1 MASSSSAASIKEESH
16 FAKRHIRTRF
26 SLMVLPQ
33 VSEGIWSVYD
43 NAKSICE
50 KNNQSDQILMTF
62 QNLLTRIPQW
72 TDDVLQTEVKRII
85 SASKCTYL
93 EELLTGVLLAY
104 LRTFAAVQYRASQDS
119 IEVEFER
126 PPLGRFIH
134 ELYKE
139 VARRCWEN
147 AFLFRTVG
155 VRSEQQARNRQDID
169 RIIDTA
175 IDTVLDSFLPW
186 ESIVTNYF
194 SVGDNDNDSV
204 APPPEP
210 VSAPPPA
217 PAPVSA
223 PAPAPQNVKFAE
235 TSDTEEE
242 EDEDDDDASTDSAPP
257 KIQMTDE
264 AVDLEGIADLDE
276 KEQEVN
282 IQVPEGDES
291 LVLKL

>member
-1 MASSSSAASIKEESH
+1 MSSSAAATSIKEESH
-16 FAKRHIRTRF
+16 FAKRHIRNRF

-50 KNNQSDQILMTF
+50 KNNQTDQILMTF

-72 TDDVLQTEVKRII
+72 TDDVLQAEVKRII
-85 SASKCTYL
+85 AASKCAYL

-147 AFLFRTVG
+147 AFLFRTIG
-155 VRSEQQARNRQDID
+155 VRSEQQARNRQEID

-194 SVGDNDNDSV
+194 SVGDNDSESV
-204 APPPEP
+204 
-210 VSAPPPA
+210 VSE
-217 PAPVSA
+217 VA
-223 PAPAPQNVKFAE
+223 PAPAPAPAAASSVKFAE
-235 TSDTEEE
+235 TSDTEE
-242 EDEDDDDASTDSAPP
+242 DDDDDGESTDSEPP
-257 KIQMTDE
+257 KIQLTE
-264 AVDLEGIADLDE
+264 EVVDLDGIADLDE
-276 KEQEVN
+276 KEEVVD
-282 IQVPEGDES
+282 IKVPESSSDEAS

>member
-1 MASSSSAASIKEESH
+1 MSASSLKEESH
-16 FAKRHIRTRF
+16 FAKRHIRNRF

-33 VSEGIWSVYD
+33 VSEGVWSVYD
-43 NAKSICE
+43 NAKTICD
-50 KNNQSDQILMTF
+50 KNNQPDQILMTF

-72 TDDVLQTEVKRII
+72 TDDVLQAEVKRII
-85 SASKCTYL
+85 AASKCAYL

-104 LRTFAAVQYRASQDS
+104 LRTFAAVQYRASEDS

-139 VARRCWEN
+139 VARRSWEN

-155 VRSEQQARNRQDID
+155 VRSEQQARNRQEID

-194 SVGDNDNDSV
+194 SVGDDAAPQPPAAV
-204 APPPEP
+204 EAPPPP
-210 VSAPPPA
+210 SSVTS
-217 PAPVSA
+217 
-223 PAPAPQNVKFAE
+223 VKFAE
-235 TSDTEEE
+235 TS
-242 EDEDDDDASTDSAPP
+242 EDEDDSDDDADSDDSAPP
-257 KIQMTDE
+257 KIQLTEE
-264 AVDLEGIADLDE
+264 AVDLGAIDDLDE
-276 KEQEVN
+276 KEEAVD
-282 IQVPEGDES
+282 IQVPESGDGDSAAS

>member
-1 MASSSSAASIKEESH
+1 MSATTSLKEESH
-16 FAKRHIRTRF
+16 FAKRHIRNRF

-50 KNNQSDQILMTF
+50 KNNQTDQILMTF

-72 TDDVLQTEVKRII
+72 TDDVLQAEVKRILV
-85 SASKCTYL
+85 ASKCAYL

-155 VRSEQQARNRQDID
+155 VRSEQQARNRQEID

-194 SVGDNDNDSV
+194 SVGDSESV
-204 APPPEP
+204 AP
-210 VSAPPPA
+210 VPA
-217 PAPVSA
+217 PSA
-223 PAPAPQNVKFAE
+223 VKFAE
-235 TSDTEEE
+235 TSDTE
-242 EDEDDDDASTDSAPP
+242 DDDSDSEPP
-257 KIQMTDE
+257 KIQLTEE
-264 AVDLEGIADLDE
+264 AVDLDGIADLDE
-276 KEQEVN
+276 TEEEVN
-282 IQVPEGDES
+282 IQVPESGKDDEA

>member
-1 MASSSSAASIKEESH
+1 MSASAAASIKEESH
-16 FAKRHIRTRF
+16 FAKRHIRNRF

-43 NAKSICE
+43 NAKSICD
-50 KNNQSDQILMTF
+50 KNNQPDQILMTF

-72 TDDVLQTEVKRII
+72 TDDVLQAEVKRII
-85 SASKCTYL
+85 AASKCTYL

-104 LRTFAAVQYRASQDS
+104 LRTFAAVQYRASEDS

-155 VRSEQQARNRQDID
+155 VRSEQQARNRQEID
-169 RIIDTA
+169 RVIDTA

-194 SVGDNDNDSV
+194 SVGDAVPSAAA
-204 APPPEP
+204 APSEED
-210 VSAPPPA
+210 
-217 PAPVSA
+217 A
-223 PAPAPQNVKFAE
+223 PAPAPPSAQSVKFAE
-235 TSDTEEE
+235 TS
-242 EDEDDDDASTDSAPP
+242 EDDDDEDSDNDSDDSTPP
-257 KIQMTDE
+257 KIQLTDE
-264 AVDLEGIADLDE
+264 TVDLGIVNDLDE
-276 KEQEVN
+276 KEEAVD
-282 IQVPEGDES
+282 IQVPESGGDAS
-291 LVLKL
+291 ALVLKL

>member
-1 MASSSSAASIKEESH
+1 MSAAAVSLKEESH
-16 FAKRHIRTRF
+16 FAKRHIRNRF

-33 VSEGIWSVYD
+33 VSEGVWSVYD
-43 NAKSICE
+43 NAKTICD
-50 KNNQSDQILMTF
+50 KNNQPDQILMTF

-72 TDDVLQTEVKRII
+72 TDDVLQAEVKRIVA
-85 SASKCTYL
+85 ASKCAYL

-104 LRTFAAVQYRASQDS
+104 LRTFAAVQYRASEDS

-155 VRSEQQARNRQDID
+155 VRSEQQARNRQEID

-194 SVGDNDNDSV
+194 SVGDNS
-204 APPPEP
+204 AAAALPPPPPEP
-210 VSAPPPA
+210 SVPPP
-217 PAPVSA
+217 SA
-223 PAPAPQNVKFAE
+223 ASVKFAE
-235 TSDTEEE
+235 TSD
-242 EDEDDDDASTDSAPP
+242 DEDDDDADSDDSAPP
-257 KIQMTDE
+257 KIQLTEE
-264 AVDLEGIADLDE
+264 AVDLGDIDDLDE
-276 KEQEVN
+276 KEEAVD
-282 IQVPEGDES
+282 IQVPESGEGDS
-291 LVLKL
+291 ALVLKL

>member
-1 MASSSSAASIKEESH
+1 MSSSAAAMKEESH
-16 FAKRHIRTRF
+16 FAKRHIRNRF

-50 KNNQSDQILMTF
+50 KNNQGDQILMTF
-62 QNLLTRIPQW
+62 QNLLTRIPLW
-72 TDDVLQTEVKRII
+72 TDDVLQTEVKRILV
-85 SASKCTYL
+85 ASKCSYL

-119 IEVEFER
+119 IQVEFER

-155 VRSEQQARNRQDID
+155 VRSEQQARNRKEID
-169 RIIDTA
+169 GIIDTA

-194 SVGDNDNDSV
+194 SVGDGDDAEDTP
-204 APPPEP
+204 AP
-210 VSAPPPA
+210 APAPPA
-217 PAPVSA
+217 PAPPA
-223 PAPAPQNVKFAE
+223 TPAPAAVKFAE
-235 TSDTEEE
+235 TSDD
-242 EDEDDDDASTDSAPP
+242 DEDDDDADSDDSSPP
-257 KIQMTDE
+257 KIQLTEE
-264 AVDLEGIADLDE
+264 AVDLDGIADLDE
-276 KEQEVN
+276 KEEEVD
-282 IQVPEGDES
+282 IQVPEEEES

>member
-1 MASSSSAASIKEESH
+1 MSGSSAAATSIKEESH
-16 FAKRHIRTRF
+16 FAKRHIRNRF

-50 KNNQSDQILMTF
+50 KNNQTDQILMTF

-85 SASKCTYL
+85 AASKCGYL

-126 PPLGRFIH
+126 PPLARFIH

-147 AFLFRTVG
+147 AFLFRTIG
-155 VRSEQQARNRQDID
+155 VRSEQQARNRQEID

-194 SVGDNDNDSV
+194 SVGDSDGAESTV
-204 APPPEP
+204 
-210 VSAPPPA
+210 
-217 PAPVSA
+217 A
-223 PAPAPQNVKFAE
+223 PAPAPAPSAASVKFAE
-235 TSDTEEE
+235 TSDT
-242 EDEDDDDASTDSAPP
+242 DDDDDASTDSEPP
-257 KIQMTDE
+257 KIQLTEE
-264 AVDLEGIADLDE
+264 AVDLDGIADLDE
-276 KEQEVN
+276 KEEVVD
-282 IQVPEGDES
+282 IKVPETEGEESS

>member
-1 MASSSSAASIKEESH
+1 MSSLKEESH
-16 FAKRHIRTRF
+16 FAKRHIRNRF

-33 VSEGIWSVYD
+33 VSEGVWSVYD

-50 KNNQSDQILMTF
+50 KNNQTDQILMTF

-85 SASKCTYL
+85 AASKCAYL

-155 VRSEQQARNRQDID
+155 VRSEQQARNRQEID

-194 SVGDNDNDSV
+194 SVGDGGGDAESV
-204 APPPEP
+204 
-210 VSAPPPA
+210 VSEA
-217 PAPVSA
+217 A
-223 PAPAPQNVKFAE
+223 PAPAPAASSVKFAE
-235 TSDTEEE
+235 TSDTE
-242 EDEDDDDASTDSAPP
+242 DDDDGASQDSEPP
-257 KIQMTDE
+257 KIQLTEE
-264 AVDLEGIADLDE
+264 AVDLDGIADLDE
-276 KEQEVN
+276 KEEEVD
-282 IQVPEGDES
+282 IQVPESGKDDAA

>member
-16 FAKRHIRTRF
+16 FAKRHIRNRF

-43 NAKSICE
+43 NAKSICD
-50 KNNQSDQILMTF
+50 KNGQPDQILMTF

-85 SASKCTYL
+85 VASKCSYL

-155 VRSEQQARNRQDID
+155 VRSEQQARNRQEID

-194 SVGDNDNDSV
+194 SVGDNDSDSV
-204 APPPEP
+204 APAPEP
-210 VSAPPPA
+210 APEPAPA
-217 PAPVSA
+217 PAPV
-223 PAPAPQNVKFAE
+223 PAPQNVKFAE
-235 TSDTEEE
+235 TSDT
-242 EDEDDDDASTDSAPP
+242 EDDDDASTDSAPP
-257 KIQMTDE
+257 KIQLTE
-264 AVDLEGIADLDE
+264 ETVDLDGIADLDE
-276 KEQEVN
+276 KEEEVN
-282 IQVPEGDES
+282 IQVPEGTGDES

>member
-1 MASSSSAASIKEESH
+1 MSSSAAATSIKEESH
-16 FAKRHIRTRF
+16 FAKRHIRNRF

-33 VSEGIWSVYD
+33 VSEGVWSVYD

-50 KNNQSDQILMTF
+50 KNNQTDQILMTF

-72 TDDVLQTEVKRII
+72 TDDVLQAEVKRII
-85 SASKCTYL
+85 AASKCAYL

-147 AFLFRTVG
+147 AFLFRTIG
-155 VRSEQQARNRQDID
+155 VRSEQQARNRQEID

-194 SVGDNDNDSV
+194 SVGDGAESV
-204 APPPEP
+204 ASE
-210 VSAPPPA
+210 A
-217 PAPVSA
+217 A
-223 PAPAPQNVKFAE
+223 PAPAPAPAPAASSVKFAE
-235 TSDTEEE
+235 TSDTE
-242 EDEDDDDASTDSAPP
+242 DDDDDDSDSDSEPP
-257 KIQMTDE
+257 KIQLTEE
-264 AVDLEGIADLDE
+264 AVDLDGISELDE
-276 KEQEVN
+276 KEEVVN
-282 IQVPEGDES
+282 IQVPEGDSS

>member
-1 MASSSSAASIKEESH
+1 MNATTLKEESH
-16 FAKRHIRTRF
+16 FAKRHIRNRF
-26 SLMVLPQ
+26 SLMLLPQ
-33 VSEGIWSVYD
+33 VSEGVWSVYD
-43 NAKSICE
+43 NAKTICE

-85 SASKCTYL
+85 AASKCSYL

-155 VRSEQQARNRQDID
+155 VRTEQQARNRQEID

-194 SVGDNDNDSV
+194 SVGGGEDDTESV
-204 APPPEP
+204 
-210 VSAPPPA
+210 
-217 PAPVSA
+217 A
-223 PAPAPQNVKFAE
+223 PAPAPAPTPAAVKFAE
-235 TSDTEEE
+235 TSDTEDTD
-242 EDEDDDDASTDSAPP
+242 DESTDSEPP
-257 KIQMTDE
+257 KIQLTEE
-264 AVDLEGIADLDE
+264 AVNLEGIDDLDE
-276 KEQEVN
+276 KEEVVD
-282 IQVPEGDES
+282 IQVPESSEGES

>member
-1 MASSSSAASIKEESH
+1 MSTAAATSIKEESH
-16 FAKRHIRTRF
+16 FAKRHIRNRF

-50 KNNQSDQILMTF
+50 KNNQTDQILMTF

-72 TDDVLQTEVKRII
+72 TDDVLQAEVKRII
-85 SASKCTYL
+85 AASKCAYL

-155 VRSEQQARNRQDID
+155 VRSEQQARNRQEID

-194 SVGDNDNDSV
+194 SVGDSGDAESV
-204 APPPEP
+204 VSEAP
-210 VSAPPPA
+210 APPPA
-217 PAPVSA
+217 APPSA
-223 PAPAPQNVKFAE
+223 VKFAE
-235 TSDTEEE
+235 TSDTEE
-242 EDEDDDDASTDSAPP
+242 DDDDDVVE
-257 KIQMTDE
+257 D
-264 AVDLEGIADLDE
+264 
-276 KEQEVN
+276 
-282 IQVPEGDES
+282 EGDDDEE
-291 LVLKL
+291 K

>member
-1 MASSSSAASIKEESH
+1 MNATTLKEESH
-16 FAKRHIRTRF
+16 FAKRHIRNRF
-26 SLMVLPQ
+26 SLMLLPQ
-33 VSEGIWSVYD
+33 VSEGVWSVYD
-43 NAKSICE
+43 NAKTICE

-85 SASKCTYL
+85 AASKCTYL

-155 VRSEQQARNRQDID
+155 VRTEQQARNRQEID

-194 SVGDNDNDSV
+194 SVGGGEDDSE
-204 APPPEP
+204 A
-210 VSAPPPA
+210 
-217 PAPVSA
+217 VSA
-223 PAPAPQNVKFAE
+223 PAPAPTPAAVKFAE
-235 TSDTEEE
+235 TSDTEDTD
-242 EDEDDDDASTDSAPP
+242 DESTDSEPP
-257 KIQMTDE
+257 KIQLTEE
-264 AVDLEGIADLDE
+264 AVDLEGIDDLDE
-276 KEQEVN
+276 KEEVVD
-282 IQVPEGDES
+282 IQVPESSEGES

>member
-1 MASSSSAASIKEESH
+1 MSASTSLKEESH
-16 FAKRHIRTRF
+16 FAKRHIRNRF

-33 VSEGIWSVYD
+33 VSEGVWSVYD
-43 NAKSICE
+43 NAKTICD
-50 KNNQSDQILMTF
+50 KNNQPDQILMTF

-72 TDDVLQTEVKRII
+72 TDDVLQAEVKRII
-85 SASKCTYL
+85 AASKCAYL

-104 LRTFAAVQYRASQDS
+104 LRTFAAVQYRASEDS

-139 VARRCWEN
+139 VARRSWEN

-155 VRSEQQARNRQDID
+155 VRSEQQARNRQEID

-194 SVGDNDNDSV
+194 SVGDDD
-204 APPPEP
+204 A
-210 VSAPPPA
+210 APPA
-217 PAPVSA
+217 PLPAAVEAPSVTS
-223 PAPAPQNVKFAE
+223 VKFAE
-235 TSDTEEE
+235 TS
-242 EDEDDDDASTDSAPP
+242 EDEGDGEDSDNDSDDSAPP
-257 KIQMTDE
+257 KIQLTE
-264 AVDLEGIADLDE
+264 ETVDLGVVDDLDE
-276 KEQEVN
+276 KEEAVD
-282 IQVPEGDES
+282 IQVPESGDGDSAAS

>member
-1 MASSSSAASIKEESH
+1 MSSSAAATSIKEESH
-16 FAKRHIRTRF
+16 FAKRHIRNRF

-33 VSEGIWSVYD
+33 VSEGVWSVYD

-50 KNNQSDQILMTF
+50 KNNQTDQILMTF

-85 SASKCTYL
+85 AASKCAYL

-147 AFLFRTVG
+147 AFLFRTIG
-155 VRSEQQARNRQDID
+155 VRSEQQARNRQEID

-194 SVGDNDNDSV
+194 SVGDNDSESV
-204 APPPEP
+204 
-210 VSAPPPA
+210 VSEAVPA
-217 PAPVSA
+217 PAPAV
-223 PAPAPQNVKFAE
+223 PAASSVKFAE
-235 TSDTEEE
+235 TSDTE
-242 EDEDDDDASTDSAPP
+242 DDDDDDGASTDSEPP
-257 KIQMTDE
+257 KIQLTEE
-264 AVDLEGIADLDE
+264 AVDLDGIADLDE
-276 KEQEVN
+276 KEEVVD
-282 IQVPEGDES
+282 IKVPETSDDS

>member
-1 MASSSSAASIKEESH
+1 MSLKDEAQ
-16 FAKRHIRTRF
+16 FAKRHIRNRF
-26 SLMVLPQ
+26 SLMVQPP
-33 VSEGIWSVYD
+33 VADGISRVYE
-43 NAKSICE
+43 NARTICE
-50 KNNQSDQILMTF
+50 KNNQTDQILKTF
-62 QNLLTRIPQW
+62 QNLLTRIPVW
-72 TDDVLQTEVKRII
+72 TDDVLQAEVKRII
-85 SASKCTYL
+85 TSSKCSYL

-147 AFLFRTVG
+147 AFLFRTIG
-155 VRSEQQARNRQDID
+155 VRSEQQARNRQEID

-194 SVGDNDNDSV
+194 SVGDNDSDSV
-204 APPPEP
+204 APAPEP
-210 VSAPPPA
+210 EAKPEPA
-217 PAPVSA
+217 PAPV
-223 PAPAPQNVKFAE
+223 PAPQNVKFAE
-235 TSDTEEE
+235 TSDTED
-242 EDEDDDDASTDSAPP
+242 DEDDDASTDSAPP
-257 KIQMTDE
+257 KIQLTE
-264 AVDLEGIADLDE
+264 ETVDLEGIADLDE

-282 IQVPEGDES
+282 IQVPEGTGDES

>member
-1 MASSSSAASIKEESH
+1 MSGAAAASIKEESH
-16 FAKRHIRTRF
+16 FAKRHIRNRF

-43 NAKSICE
+43 NAKSICD
-50 KNNQSDQILMTF
+50 KNNQPDQILMTF

-72 TDDVLQTEVKRII
+72 TDDVLQAEVKRII
-85 SASKCTYL
+85 AASKCTYL

-104 LRTFAAVQYRASQDS
+104 LRTFAAVQYRASEDS

-126 PPLGRFIH
+126 PPLGRFVH

-155 VRSEQQARNRQDID
+155 VRSEQQARNRQEID

-194 SVGDNDNDSV
+194 SVGDND
-204 APPPEP
+204 E
-210 VSAPPPA
+210 SAPPPPPPPAA
-217 PAPVSA
+217 PPSSS
-223 PAPAPQNVKFAE
+223 VKFAE
-235 TSDTEEE
+235 TSDTE
-242 EDEDDDDASTDSAPP
+242 DDDGDSDNDSDDSAPP
-257 KIQMTDE
+257 KLQLTE
-264 AVDLEGIADLDE
+264 EVVDLDGIADLDE
-276 KEQEVN
+276 KEEAVD
-282 IQVPEGDES
+282 IQVPETGGES
-291 LVLKL
+291 ALVLKL

>member
-1 MASSSSAASIKEESH
+1 
-16 FAKRHIRTRF
+16 
-26 SLMVLPQ
+26 MVLPQ
-33 VSEGIWSVYD
+33 VSEGVWSVYD

-50 KNNQSDQILMTF
+50 KNSQTDQILMTF

-72 TDDVLQTEVKRII
+72 TDEVLQTEVKRIVA
-85 SASKCTYL
+85 ASKCTYL

-155 VRSEQQARNRQDID
+155 VRTEQQARNRQEID

-194 SVGDNDNDSV
+194 SVGED
-204 APPPEP
+204 E
-210 VSAPPPA
+210 A
-217 PAPVSA
+217 PATAA
-223 PAPAPQNVKFAE
+223 PAPAPETPSTAPTSVKFAE
-235 TSDTEEE
+235 TSDTE
-242 EDEDDDDASTDSAPP
+242 DEDDEDAPPP
-257 KIQMTDE
+257 KIQMTEE
-264 AVDLEGIADLDE
+264 AVDLEGVADLDE
-276 KEQEVN
+276 KEEEVVD
-282 IQVPEGDES
+282 IKVPEAAEGEET

>member
-1 MASSSSAASIKEESH
+1 MNATTLKEESH
-16 FAKRHIRTRF
+16 FAKRHIRNRF
-26 SLMVLPQ
+26 SLMLLPQ
-33 VSEGIWSVYD
+33 VSEGVWSVYD
-43 NAKSICE
+43 NAKTICE

-85 SASKCTYL
+85 AASKCSYL

-126 PPLGRFIH
+126 PPLGRFVH

-155 VRSEQQARNRQDID
+155 VRTEQQARNRQEID

-194 SVGDNDNDSV
+194 SVGGGEDDSE
-204 APPPEP
+204 AT
-210 VSAPPPA
+210 S
-217 PAPVSA
+217 VSA
-223 PAPAPQNVKFAE
+223 PAPAPTPAAVKFAE
-235 TSDTEEE
+235 TSDTE
-242 EDEDDDDASTDSAPP
+242 DTDDGASTDSEPP
-257 KIQMTDE
+257 KIQLTEE
-264 AVDLEGIADLDE
+264 AVDLEGIDDLDE
-276 KEQEVN
+276 KEEVVD
-282 IQVPEGDES
+282 IQVPESSEGES

>member
-1 MASSSSAASIKEESH
+1 MSTSASASTSLKEESH
-16 FAKRHIRTRF
+16 FAKRHIRNRF

-33 VSEGIWSVYD
+33 VSEGVWSVYD
-43 NAKSICE
+43 NAKTICD
-50 KNNQSDQILMTF
+50 KNNQPDQILMTF

-72 TDDVLQTEVKRII
+72 TDDVLQAEVRRII
-85 SASKCTYL
+85 AASKCAYL

-104 LRTFAAVQYRASQDS
+104 LRTFAAVQYRASEDS

-139 VARRCWEN
+139 VARRSWEN

-155 VRSEQQARNRQDID
+155 VRSEQQARNRQEID

-194 SVGDNDNDSV
+194 SVGDDSA
-204 APPPEP
+204 APPTAPTAPLAAVEAP
-210 VSAPPPA
+210 SAT
-217 PAPVSA
+217 S
-223 PAPAPQNVKFAE
+223 VKFAE
-235 TSDTEEE
+235 TS
-242 EDEDDDDASTDSAPP
+242 EDDDDSDADSDDSAPP
-257 KIQMTDE
+257 KIQLTE
-264 AVDLEGIADLDE
+264 ETVDLDGIADLDE
-276 KEQEVN
+276 KEEAVD
-282 IQVPEGDES
+282 IQVPESGDDSS

>member
-1 MASSSSAASIKEESH
+1 MSAAATSIKEESH
-16 FAKRHIRTRF
+16 FAKRHIRNRF

-50 KNNQSDQILMTF
+50 KNNQTDQILMTF

-72 TDDVLQTEVKRII
+72 TDDVLQAEVKRII
-85 SASKCTYL
+85 AASKCAYL

-147 AFLFRTVG
+147 AFLFRTIG
-155 VRSEQQARNRQDID
+155 VRSEQQARNRQEID

-194 SVGDNDNDSV
+194 SVGDNDSESV
-204 APPPEP
+204 
-210 VSAPPPA
+210 VSE
-217 PAPVSA
+217 VA
-223 PAPAPQNVKFAE
+223 PAPAPAAASSVKFAE
-235 TSDTEEE
+235 TSDTEE
-242 EDEDDDDASTDSAPP
+242 DDDDGASEDSEPP
-257 KIQMTDE
+257 KIQLTEE
-264 AVDLEGIADLDE
+264 AVDLDGIADLDE
-276 KEQEVN
+276 KEEVVD
-282 IQVPEGDES
+282 IKVPESSSEAS

>member
-1 MASSSSAASIKEESH
+1 
-16 FAKRHIRTRF
+16 
-26 SLMVLPQ
+26 
-33 VSEGIWSVYD
+33 
-43 NAKSICE
+43 
-50 KNNQSDQILMTF
+50 
-62 QNLLTRIPQW
+62 
-72 TDDVLQTEVKRII
+72 VKRIVA
-85 SASKCTYL
+85 ASKCTYL

-155 VRSEQQARNRQDID
+155 VRTEQQARNRQDID

-194 SVGDNDNDSV
+194 SVGGEDTEVV
-204 APPPEP
+204 APSP
-210 VSAPPPA
+210 
-217 PAPVSA
+217 A
-223 PAPAPQNVKFAE
+223 PAPAPAAEPPVPPASVKFAE
-235 TSDTEEE
+235 TSD
-242 EDEDDDDASTDSAPP
+242 DEDDDSGSEDSVPP
-257 KIQMTDE
+257 KIQLTEE
-264 AVDLEGIADLDE
+264 AVDLEGIDDLDE
-276 KEQEVN
+276 KEEVVD
-282 IQVPEGDES
+282 IQVPEGGEES

>member
-1 MASSSSAASIKEESH
+1 MNATTLKEESH
-16 FAKRHIRTRF
+16 FAKRHIRNRF
-26 SLMVLPQ
+26 SLMLLPQ
-33 VSEGIWSVYD
+33 VSEGVWSVYD
-43 NAKSICE
+43 NAKTICD

-85 SASKCTYL
+85 AASKCTYL

-126 PPLGRFIH
+126 PPLGRFVH

-155 VRSEQQARNRQDID
+155 VRTEQQARNRQEID

-194 SVGDNDNDSV
+194 SVGGGDDS
-204 APPPEP
+204 EE
-210 VSAPPPA
+210 
-217 PAPVSA
+217 A
-223 PAPAPQNVKFAE
+223 PAPAPAPATATAPVPTPTAVKFAE
-235 TSDTEEE
+235 TSDTE
-242 EDEDDDDASTDSAPP
+242 DDDDDDSDSEPP
-257 KIQMTDE
+257 KIQLTEE
-264 AVDLEGIADLDE
+264 AVDLEGIDDLDE
-276 KEQEVN
+276 KEEVVD
-282 IQVPEGDES
+282 IQVPESSEGES

>member
-1 MASSSSAASIKEESH
+1 MSVAAASSIKEESH
-16 FAKRHIRTRF
+16 FAKRHIRNRF

-33 VSEGIWSVYD
+33 VSEGVWSVYD

-50 KNNQSDQILMTF
+50 KNNQTDQILMTF

-72 TDDVLQTEVKRII
+72 SDDVLQTEVKRII
-85 SASKCTYL
+85 AASKCAYL

-155 VRSEQQARNRQDID
+155 VRSEQQARNRQEID

-194 SVGDNDNDSV
+194 SVGDDDTAESVV
-204 APPPEP
+204 APT
-210 VSAPPPA
+210 PA
-217 PAPVSA
+217 PGPSV
-223 PAPAPQNVKFAE
+223 VKFAE
-235 TSDTEEE
+235 TSDTE
-242 EDEDDDDASTDSAPP
+242 DDDDDGASQDSEPP
-257 KIQMTDE
+257 KIQLTEE

-276 KEQEVN
+276 KEEEVN
-282 IQVPEGDES
+282 IQVPEGES

>member
-1 MASSSSAASIKEESH
+1 MSGSGSAAAVTSLKEESH
-16 FAKRHIRTRF
+16 FAKRHIRNRF

-33 VSEGIWSVYD
+33 VSEGVWSVYD
-43 NAKSICE
+43 NAKTICD
-50 KNNQSDQILMTF
+50 KNNQPDQILMTF

-72 TDDVLQTEVKRII
+72 TDDVLQAEVKRII
-85 SASKCTYL
+85 AASKCAYL

-104 LRTFAAVQYRASQDS
+104 LRTFAAVQYRASEDS

-139 VARRCWEN
+139 VARRSWEN

-155 VRSEQQARNRQDID
+155 VRSEQQARNRQEID

-194 SVGDNDNDSV
+194 SVGDGTESV
-204 APPPEP
+204 VSEAPPEP
-210 VSAPPPA
+210 TKTPA
-217 PAPVSA
+217 ASS
-223 PAPAPQNVKFAE
+223 VKFAE
-235 TSDTEEE
+235 TSDTE
-242 EDEDDDDASTDSAPP
+242 DDDDDDASTDSEPP
-257 KIQMTDE
+257 KIQLTEE
-264 AVDLEGIADLDE
+264 AVQLDGISDLDE
-276 KEQEVN
+276 KEEVVD
-282 IQVPEGDES
+282 IKVPESSSEAS

>member
-1 MASSSSAASIKEESH
+1 MSTTAAATSIKEESH
-16 FAKRHIRTRF
+16 FAKRHIRNRF

-50 KNNQSDQILMTF
+50 KNNQTDQILMTF

-72 TDDVLQTEVKRII
+72 TDDVLQAEVKRII
-85 SASKCTYL
+85 TASKCAYL

-155 VRSEQQARNRQDID
+155 VRSEQQARNRQEID

-194 SVGDNDNDSV
+194 SVGDAGDGAESV
-204 APPPEP
+204 VSEAPAAPPA
-210 VSAPPPA
+210 APP
-217 PAPVSA
+217 SA
-223 PAPAPQNVKFAE
+223 VKFAE
-235 TSDTEEE
+235 TSDTE
-242 EDEDDDDASTDSAPP
+242 DDDDDASTDSEPP
-257 KIQMTDE
+257 KIQLTEE
-264 AVDLEGIADLDE
+264 AVDLDGVADLDE
-276 KEQEVN
+276 KEEVVD
-282 IQVPEGDES
+282 IKVPESADGAA

>member
-1 MASSSSAASIKEESH
+1 MSASAVTSLKEESH
-16 FAKRHIRTRF
+16 FAKRHIRNRF

-33 VSEGIWSVYD
+33 VSEGVWSVYD
-43 NAKSICE
+43 NAKTICD
-50 KNNQSDQILMTF
+50 KNNQPDQILMTF

-72 TDDVLQTEVKRII
+72 TDDVLQAEVKRII
-85 SASKCTYL
+85 AASKCAYL

-104 LRTFAAVQYRASQDS
+104 LRTFAAVQYRASEDS

-139 VARRCWEN
+139 VARRSWEN

-155 VRSEQQARNRQDID
+155 VRSEQQARNRQEID

-194 SVGDNDNDSV
+194 SVGDDDAAPP
-204 APPPEP
+204 APPPPAAVEAP
-210 VSAPPPA
+210 SAT
-217 PAPVSA
+217 S
-223 PAPAPQNVKFAE
+223 VKFAE
-235 TSDTEEE
+235 TSD
-242 EDEDDDDASTDSAPP
+242 DDDDSDNDSDDSAPP
-257 KIQMTDE
+257 RIQLTDE
-264 AVDLEGIADLDE
+264 TVDLGIVDDLDE
-276 KEQEVN
+276 KEEAVN
-282 IQVPEGDES
+282 IQVPESGDGDSAS

>member
-1 MASSSSAASIKEESH
+1 MSGSSSAAATSIKEESH
-16 FAKRHIRTRF
+16 FAKRHIRNRF

-50 KNNQSDQILMTF
+50 KNNQTDQILMTF

-72 TDDVLQTEVKRII
+72 TDDVLQAEVKRII
-85 SASKCTYL
+85 AASKCAYL

-155 VRSEQQARNRQDID
+155 VRSEQQARNRQEID

-194 SVGDNDNDSV
+194 SVGDAGGDSESV
-204 APPPEP
+204 
-210 VSAPPPA
+210 VSEAPPA
-217 PAPVSA
+217 PAPAEAS
-223 PAPAPQNVKFAE
+223 VKFAE

-242 EDEDDDDASTDSAPP
+242 DDDDGASTDSEPP
-257 KIQMTDE
+257 KIQLTEE
-264 AVDLEGIADLDE
+264 AVELDGIADLDE
-276 KEQEVN
+276 KEQEVD
-282 IQVPEGDES
+282 IQVPESSSEAS

>member
-1 MASSSSAASIKEESH
+1 MSAVTSLKEESH
-16 FAKRHIRTRF
+16 FAKRHIRNRF

-33 VSEGIWSVYD
+33 VSEGVWSVYD
-43 NAKSICE
+43 NAKTICD
-50 KNNQSDQILMTF
+50 KNNQPDQILMTF

-72 TDDVLQTEVKRII
+72 TDDVLQAEVKRIVA
-85 SASKCTYL
+85 ASKCAYL

-104 LRTFAAVQYRASQDS
+104 LRTFAAVQYRASEDS

-139 VARRCWEN
+139 VARRSWEN

-155 VRSEQQARNRQDID
+155 VRSEQQARNRQEID

-194 SVGDNDNDSV
+194 SVGGDDT
-204 APPPEP
+204 
-210 VSAPPPA
+210 PA
-217 PAPVSA
+217 AAAVSA
-223 PAPAPQNVKFAE
+223 PAPAPAPAPPSVTSVKFAE
-235 TSDTEEE
+235 TS
-242 EDEDDDDASTDSAPP
+242 EDEDDDSDDADSDDSALP
-257 KIQMTDE
+257 KIQLTE
-264 AVDLEGIADLDE
+264 EVVDLGIVDDLDE
-276 KEQEVN
+276 KEEAVD
-282 IQVPEGDES
+282 IQVPESGDGES
-291 LVLKL
+291 ALVLKL

>member
-1 MASSSSAASIKEESH
+1 MSGAAAASIKEESH
-16 FAKRHIRTRF
+16 FAKRHIRNRF

-43 NAKSICE
+43 NAKSICD
-50 KNNQSDQILMTF
+50 KNNQPDQILMTF

-72 TDDVLQTEVKRII
+72 TDDVLQAEVKRII
-85 SASKCTYL
+85 AASKCTYL

-104 LRTFAAVQYRASQDS
+104 LRTFAAVQYRASEDS

-126 PPLGRFIH
+126 PPLGRFVH

-155 VRSEQQARNRQDID
+155 VRSEQQARNRQEID

-194 SVGDNDNDSV
+194 SVGDND
-204 APPPEP
+204 E
-210 VSAPPPA
+210 SAPPPA
-217 PAPVSA
+217 A
-223 PAPAPQNVKFAE
+223 PAPPAAPSAQSVKFAE
-235 TSDTEEE
+235 TSDTE
-242 EDEDDDDASTDSAPP
+242 DDGDGDSDNDSDDSAPP
-257 KIQMTDE
+257 KLQLTEE
-264 AVDLEGIADLDE
+264 AVDLGIVNDLDE
-276 KEQEVN
+276 KEEAVD
-282 IQVPEGDES
+282 IQVPETGGES
-291 LVLKL
+291 ALVLKL

>member
-1 MASSSSAASIKEESH
+1 MNATTLKEESH
-16 FAKRHIRTRF
+16 FAKRHIRNRF
-26 SLMVLPQ
+26 SLMLLPQ
-33 VSEGIWSVYD
+33 VSEGVWSVYD
-43 NAKSICE
+43 NAKTICE

-85 SASKCTYL
+85 AASKCSYL

-155 VRSEQQARNRQDID
+155 VRTEQQARNRQEID

-194 SVGDNDNDSV
+194 SVGGGEDDSE
-204 APPPEP
+204 A
-210 VSAPPPA
+210 
-217 PAPVSA
+217 VSA
-223 PAPAPQNVKFAE
+223 PAPAPAPAPSAVKFAE
-235 TSDTEEE
+235 TSDTE
-242 EDEDDDDASTDSAPP
+242 DTDDGASTDSEPP
-257 KIQMTDE
+257 KIQLTEE
-264 AVDLEGIADLDE
+264 AVNLEDIDDLDE
-276 KEQEVN
+276 KEEVVD
-282 IQVPEGDES
+282 IQVPESSEGES

>member
-1 MASSSSAASIKEESH
+1 MNATTLKEESH
-16 FAKRHIRTRF
+16 FAKRHIRNRF
-26 SLMVLPQ
+26 SLMLLPQ
-33 VSEGIWSVYD
+33 VSEGVWSVYD
-43 NAKSICE
+43 NAKTICE

-85 SASKCTYL
+85 AASKCSYL

-155 VRSEQQARNRQDID
+155 VRTEQQARNRQEID

-194 SVGDNDNDSV
+194 SVGGGEDDSE
-204 APPPEP
+204 A
-210 VSAPPPA
+210 
-217 PAPVSA
+217 VSA
-223 PAPAPQNVKFAE
+223 PAPAPSAVKFAE
-235 TSDTEEE
+235 TSDTE
-242 EDEDDDDASTDSAPP
+242 DTDDGASTDSEPP
-257 KIQMTDE
+257 KIQLTEE
-264 AVDLEGIADLDE
+264 AVNLEDIDDLDE
-276 KEQEVN
+276 KEEVVD
-282 IQVPEGDES
+282 IQVPESSEGES

>member
-1 MASSSSAASIKEESH
+1 MSSSAAATSIKEESH
-16 FAKRHIRTRF
+16 FAKRHIRNRF

-50 KNNQSDQILMTF
+50 KNNQTEQILMTF

-85 SASKCTYL
+85 AASKCAYL

-147 AFLFRTVG
+147 AFLFRTIG
-155 VRSEQQARNRQDID
+155 VRSEQQARNRQEID

-194 SVGDNDNDSV
+194 SVGDNDSESV
-204 APPPEP
+204 
-210 VSAPPPA
+210 VSEAVP
-217 PAPVSA
+217 A
-223 PAPAPQNVKFAE
+223 PAPAPPAASSVKFAE
-235 TSDTEEE
+235 TSDTE
-242 EDEDDDDASTDSAPP
+242 DEDDDDDSDDSEPP
-257 KIQMTDE
+257 KIQLTEE
-264 AVDLEGIADLDE
+264 AVDLDGIADLDE
-276 KEQEVN
+276 KEEVVD
-282 IQVPEGDES
+282 IKVPETSDDS

>member
-1 MASSSSAASIKEESH
+1 MSAATSIKEESH
-16 FAKRHIRTRF
+16 FAKRHIRNRF

-50 KNNQSDQILMTF
+50 KNNQTDQILMTF

-72 TDDVLQTEVKRII
+72 TDDVLQAEVKRII
-85 SASKCTYL
+85 AASKCAYL

-155 VRSEQQARNRQDID
+155 VRSEQQARNRQEID

-186 ESIVTNYF
+186 ESIVTKYF
-194 SVGDNDNDSV
+194 SVGDNDSESV
-204 APPPEP
+204 
-210 VSAPPPA
+210 VSE
-217 PAPVSA
+217 VA
-223 PAPAPQNVKFAE
+223 PAPAPAPAASTVKFAE
-235 TSDTEEE
+235 TSDTEE
-242 EDEDDDDASTDSAPP
+242 DDDDGASTDSEPP
-257 KIQMTDE
+257 KIQLTEE
-264 AVDLEGIADLDE
+264 AVDLDGIADLDE
-276 KEQEVN
+276 KEEIVD
-282 IQVPEGDES
+282 IKVPETTEAS

>member
-1 MASSSSAASIKEESH
+1 MSSASLKEESH
-16 FAKRHIRTRF
+16 FAKRHIRNRF
-26 SLMVLPQ
+26 SLMLLPQ

-50 KNNQSDQILMTF
+50 KNNQTDQILMTF

-85 SASKCTYL
+85 AASKCAYL

-155 VRSEQQARNRQDID
+155 VRSEQQARNRQEID

-194 SVGDNDNDSV
+194 SVGGNDDTESV
-204 APPPEP
+204 
-210 VSAPPPA
+210 
-217 PAPVSA
+217 A
-223 PAPAPQNVKFAE
+223 PAPAPAPSAVKFAE
-235 TSDTEEE
+235 TSDTE
-242 EDEDDDDASTDSAPP
+242 DDGESVDSEPP
-257 KIQMTDE
+257 KIQLTEE
-264 AVDLEGIADLDE
+264 AVDLEGIDDLDE
-276 KEQEVN
+276 KEEVVD
-282 IQVPEGDES
+282 IQVPEDDAS